1 MCIYQRLGNNM
12 EMKKYKLGVPC
23 LTAGR
28 AFRGFAIASLLRNGY
43 AAPTIPN
50 AGLPHG
56 FVHA

>member
-1 MCIYQRLGNNM
+1 M

-50 AGLPHG
+50 ALSLTLIFLH
-56 FVHA
+56 HAVIVILHL